1 MNSQL
6 KNILIGIVIGGIA
19 VAGGYAFFSSEKNSN
34 SNQTTPKPYIRTD
47 NPTQTRSFLD
57 SGEKDKDCGDFSTQR
72 EAQSFFEAN
81 GGPSNDPHGLD
92 RDGDGRAC
100 QSLP

>member
-6 KNILIGIVIGGIA
+6 KNILVGIAIGGIA
-19 VAGGYAFFSSEKNSN
+19 VAGGYMLFGYEKNPN
-34 SNQTTPKPYIRTD
+34 SNRKPYIRSD
-47 NPTQTRSFLD
+47 NPTETRSFLN
-57 SGEKDKDCGDFSTQR
+57 SAEEDKDCSDFRTQR

-81 GGPSNDPHGLD
+81 GGPSNDPHNLD

>member
-1 MNSQL
+1 MNPWL
-6 KNILIGIVIGGIA
+6 KNILIGVAIGGVA
-19 VAGGYAFFSSEKNSN
+19 VAGGYALFGDEKNSN
-34 SNQTTPKPYIRTD
+34 SNRITPKPYIRTD
-47 NPTQTRSFLD
+47 NPTETRSFLD
-57 SGEKDKDCGDFSTQR
+57 SGEKDKDCSDFRTQR

-100 QSLP
+100 QNLP